1 MEPYV
6 RKFVLASTLVFS
18 AVACATAPGSRP
30 AAGSPAGS
38 VAGGGASGAL
48 APRLAVDA
56 FLDAVRVEDIQAMGA
71 LFGTSRGALRDAI
84 SSSDRAAANQLEQ
97 RLIILQCYL
106 AHDSYRILSEGPG
119 EGASRMI
126 RVELTRGTSKRQPS
140 LFAIEGPGGR
150 WYVENVELAAVRDF
164 CGLPATGP

>member
-1 MEPYV
+1 M
-6 RKFVLASTLVFS
+6 RKFILTSTLLFS
-18 AVACATAPGSRP
+18 AVACATAPAPRP
-30 AAGSPAGS
+30 SP
-38 VAGGGASGAL
+38 GGVGGAGASGAL

-106 AHDSYRILSEGPG
+106 AHDSYRILNEGPG

-126 RVELTRGTSKRQPS
+126 RVEITRGTSKRQPS
-140 LFAIEGPGGR
+140 LFAIQGPAGR

-164 CGLPATGP
+164 CGLQTTGP

>member
-1 MEPYV
+1 M

-18 AVACATAPGSRP
+18 AVACATSPASRP
-30 AAGSPAGS
+30 ASGAGS
-38 VAGGGASGAL
+38 GASGAL

-119 EGASRMI
+119 EGSSRMI

>member
-6 RKFVLASTLVFS
+6 RKTILLSALLLAT
-18 AVACATAPGSRP
+18 AACATAPASRP
-30 AAGSPAGS
+30 VSGPTAA
-38 VAGGGASGAL
+38 GAL

-84 SSSDRAAANQLEQ
+84 SPSDRDAANQLEK

-106 AHDSYRILSEGPG
+106 AHDSYRILSEAPG
-119 EGASRMI
+119 DGGSRMV
-126 RVELTRGTSKRQPS
+126 RVELARGNERRQPA
-140 LFAIEGPGGR
+140 LFAVEGPGGR
-150 WYVENVELAAVRDF
+150 WYIENVELAAVRDF
-164 CGLPATGP
+164 CGLQTGS

>member
-18 AVACATAPGSRP
+18 AVACATSPASRP
-30 AAGSPAGS
+30 ASGAGS
-38 VAGGGASGAL
+38 GASGAL

-71 LFGTSRGALRDAI
+71 LFGTSRGALRDVI

-126 RVELTRGTSKRQPS
+126 RV
-140 LFAIEGPGGR
+140 
-150 WYVENVELAAVRDF
+150 
-164 CGLPATGP
+164 